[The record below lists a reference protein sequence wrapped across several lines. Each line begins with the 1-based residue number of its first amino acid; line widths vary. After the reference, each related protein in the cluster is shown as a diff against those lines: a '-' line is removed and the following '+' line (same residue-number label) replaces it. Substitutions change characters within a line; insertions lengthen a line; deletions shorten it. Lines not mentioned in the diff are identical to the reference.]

1 MFCEAIEKGQS
12 IHGVKGIK
20 QRRVRRPLRES
31 LVKPSPT
38 IYPVTLPL

>member
-20 QRRVRRPLRES
+20 QRRVQAAR
-31 LVKPSPT
+31 VK
-38 IYPVTLPL
+38 V